1 MRRNEIAFFI
11 LLIILI
17 FLVVFGIIYFI
28 FFRSIVEENI
38 CENLG
43 CLTGENFVGSINSD
57 KYYECS
63 CSNVKRINKEN
74 IICFVSESDAQEIGY
89 TKGRC

>member
-1 MRRNEIAFFI
+1 MRKNEIAFFI
-11 LLIILI
+11 LLIILV
-17 FLVVFGIIYFI
+17 FLVVFGMVYFI
-28 FFRSIVEENI
+28 FFRATGEENT

-43 CLTGENFVGSINSD
+43 CVTEENFVGSINSD

-63 CSNVKRINKEN
+63 CSNVNRINKEN
-74 IICFVSESDAQEIGY
+74 IVCFVSESDAEDLGY